1 MKANFSIRTCG
12 AVVLLSIVAIFSGL
26 ASAQEAPVESKV
38 LVVGTKES
46 PPFSMKGADG
56 PWTGISIELW
66 RHIADGL
73 DLKYE
78 FKEMALP
85 EILDGVSSGG
95 IDAGIAAITITSERE
110 KRMDFSHAFYSTGL
124 GIAVL
129 EQNRSPWLNVLKR
142 LLSPAFLKV
151 ATSLALLLLVVG
163 LLVWALERKKNPGQ
177 FGGPTLKGI
186 GSGFWWSAVTM
197 TTVGYGDK
205 APLTPLGRV
214 VSIIWMFAG
223 VILISGFTAAIT
235 ASLTVSEL
243 TSKVKNP
250 NDLHRFAVGA
260 VLNTTSEAYL
270 REQNIGFFSFA
281 SADEGLE
288 AVAKEEIDAFVYD
301 APLLKY
307 LIRRKHS
314 SKLKVLAHV
323 VSPQSYGIALN
334 PGSALREPI
343 NRNLLAAV
351 KEAWWREMLARYL
364 GE

>member
-1 MKANFSIRTCG
+1 MKAKFSIWTG
-12 AVVLLSIVAIFSGL
+12 AAILIWTIVSIFSGL
-26 ASAQEAPVESKV
+26 ASAQEASVESKV
-38 LVVGTKES
+38 LDVGTKES

-56 PWTGISIELW
+56 LWTGISIELW

-78 FKEMALP
+78 FREMALP
-85 EILDGVSSGG
+85 EILEGVSSGG

-110 KRMDFSHAFYSTGL
+110 KKMDFSHAFYSTGL

-151 ATSLALLLLVVG
+151 ATSLALLLLAVG

-214 VSIIWMFAG
+214 VSIVWMFAG

-243 TSKVKNP
+243 TSKVKSP

-260 VLNTTSEAYL
+260 VSNTHQRGVPAGTKHRLFFVRFRRRRLGSGRKGRNRRLCL
-270 REQNIGFFSFA
+270 RCAAAQVP
-281 SADEGLE
+281 DQ
-288 AVAKEEIDAFVYD
+288 KEAFVRSESPGACRF
-301 APLLKY
+301 AP
-307 LIRRKHS
+307 
-314 SKLKVLAHV
+314 VL
-323 VSPQSYGIALN
+323 
-334 PGSALREPI
+334 R
-343 NRNLLAAV
+343 NRPESRFRPAGAD
-351 KEAWWREMLARYL
+351 
-364 GE
+364 